1 MPTTAASKFYHMLVL
16 VILIRGRTGLLN
28 CLETRLV
35 SSRAKAR
42 EQSPIPY
49 KSW

>member
-1 MPTTAASKFYHMLVL
+1 MPTTAASKILSYVL

-42 EQSPIPY
+42 EQSPIP
-49 KSW
+49 